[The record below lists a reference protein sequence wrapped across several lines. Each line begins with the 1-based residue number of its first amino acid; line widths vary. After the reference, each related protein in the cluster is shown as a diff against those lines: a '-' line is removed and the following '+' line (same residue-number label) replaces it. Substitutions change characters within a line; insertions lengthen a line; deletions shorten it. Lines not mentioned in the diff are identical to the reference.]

1 MDSNVTV
8 LNSENSANFTVKY
21 DGIALQS
28 HEMDVKQ
35 LAPALLALSQAFEKI
50 QAYTAPNC
58 VISLKAKATREG
70 SFNIDLIASVA
81 NSIVDLFSSNPVNA
95 VVNASAI
102 VGVFLGTV
110 KAVKHVLYKGDP
122 VKQTPDKTDER
133 TGLECVKL
141 EFPDGTKLT
150 TYKAS
155 VELLTNEE
163 YLKTL
168 KTTVDPAMSDGVD
181 SVTFSDDYCAETV
194 DSEDAYE
201 ISQYSSV
208 STKTEKSIVEMV
220 VQALDISFRDGGK
233 WRITDGVKTQF
244 VQVEDMDFI
253 KRLNDGKESFRKNDI
268 YKVAMLISKS
278 IDNNGML
285 TTQYVSIK
293 RVLEH
298 RTASSQP
305 PLF

>member
-1 MDSNVTV
+1 MDSDATV
-8 LNSENSANFTVKY
+8 LNSENRANFTVRY
-21 DGIALQS
+21 DGIELQS

-35 LAPALLALSQAFEKI
+35 LAHALLALSQTFEKI
-50 QAYTAPNC
+50 QAHTAPNC

-110 KAVKHVLYKGDP
+110 KFIKHSLHKGAP

-141 EFPDGTKLT
+141 EFPDGSKLT
-150 TYKAS
+150 SYKAS
-155 VELLTNEE
+155 VELLTNEK
-163 YLKTL
+163 YLKAL
-168 KTTVDPAMSDGVD
+168 KATVKPATVYRFG
-181 SVTFSDDYCAETV
+181 SVVFRDDYCEETV
-194 DSEDAYE
+194 DSEEAYG
-201 ISQYSSV
+201 ISQYSSLC
-208 STKTEKSIVEMV
+208 TKTEYNTVEMV

-233 WRITDGVKTQF
+233 WRINDGVKTQF
-244 VQVEDMDFI
+244 VKVEDSEFI
-253 KRLNDGKESFRKNDI
+253 KRLNNGEESFRKNDF
-268 YKVAMLISKS
+268 YKVSMLVCKS
-278 IDNNGML
+278 IDSNGML
-285 TTQYVSIK
+285 TTRYVSIK
-293 RVLEH
+293 RVLDH
-298 RTASSQP
+298 MTASGQS